1 MPESLFQAMGQT
13 TGQTTTH
20 TIRSGLSFAE
30 GARWHDGR
38 LWFSDLYTHQV
49 EAIDLAGR
57 AEIVARV
64 PQRPSGLGF
73 MPDGTPLV
81 VSMLERCLL
90 AINPDG
96 TTRLVAD
103 LRDVAGGPCN
113 DMVVDRHGR
122 AYVGNFGYD
131 KNNGEPPKLTRIIR
145 VDPDGS
151 IHQTGSAVS
160 FPNGMVITPDERHLI
175 VAETFAHRVSM
186 FDIDSKGDL
195 LAHRFFA
202 EIDGCNPDGIALDA
216 EGAIWIAD
224 PAGKRVLR
232 VFEGGR
238 VAREI
243 TFEPGRGAYTCT
255 LGGREKRTLYIVT
268 NTSSGPQ
275 MAGLRDGRI
284 ETIEVD
290 VPGAGWQ

>member
-1 MPESLFQAMGQT
+1 MPGPFTQ
-13 TGQTTTH
+13 
-20 TIRSGLSFAE
+20 TIRTGLSFAE
-30 GARWHDGR
+30 GARWHDGK
-38 LWFSDLYTHQV
+38 LWFSDLYTFQV
-49 EAIDLAGR
+49 ETLDTSGHG
-57 AEIVARV
+57 EIIARV

-81 VSMLERCLL
+81 VSMLDRRLL
-90 AINPDG
+90 AIDADG
-96 TTRLVAD
+96 STRLVAD
-103 LRDVAGGPCN
+103 LRKVAGGPCN
-113 DMVVDRHGR
+113 DMVVDGQGR

-131 KNNGEPPKLTRIIR
+131 KNDGEAPKLTRVIR

-160 FPNGMVITPDERHLI
+160 FPNGMVITPDARHLI
-175 VAETFAHRVSM
+175 VAETFAHRLSM
-186 FDIDSKGDL
+186 FDIDSNGDL
-195 LAHRFFA
+195 SNHRFFA
-202 EIDGCNPDGIALDA
+202 EIEGCNPDGIALDA
-216 EGAIWIAD
+216 QGAVWIAD

-238 VAREI
+238 IDREI
-243 TFEPGRGAYTCT
+243 TFEAGRGAYTCA
-255 LGGREKRTLYIVT
+255 LGGRERRTLYIVT

-275 MAGLRDGRI
+275 MAERRDGCI

>member
-1 MPESLFQAMGQT
+1 MPGPF
-13 TGQTTTH
+13 TH

-30 GARWHDGR
+30 GARWHNQR

-49 EAIDLAGR
+49 ETIDLSGQS
-57 AEIVARV
+57 EIVAHV

-73 MPDGTPLV
+73 MPDGTLLV
-81 VSMLERCLL
+81 VSMLDRRLL
-90 AINPDG
+90 AVNPDG
-96 TTRLVAD
+96 STRLVAD
-103 LRDVAGGPCN
+103 LREVAAGPCN

-131 KNNGEPPKLTRIIR
+131 KNNGEPPKLTRVIR

-175 VAETFAHRVSM
+175 VAETFAHRLSM
-186 FDIDSKGDL
+186 FDIDRHGDL
-195 LAHRFFA
+195 SAHRFFA
-202 EIDGCNPDGIALDA
+202 EIEGCNPDGIALDA
-216 EGAIWIAD
+216 EGAVWIAD

-238 VAREI
+238 IDREI
-243 TFEPGRGAYTCT
+243 TFEAGRGAYTCT
-255 LGGREKRTLYIVT
+255 LGGPEKRTLYIVT

-275 MAGLRDGRI
+275 MAELRDGCI
-284 ETIEVD
+284 ETLEVD
-290 VPGAGWQ
+290 APGAGWQ